1 MSSIKVLRTTDKYI
15 IGPVSWIIG
24 GLSKLFSKDKFDVKS
39 IAFVKLWAIGDSVTS
54 LPLIK
59 AIKEK
64 YPKSNITVIAHK
76 RNFTVY
82 EHQSFIDEIILFEE
96 ENLFKFLRK
105 FDLVF
110 DLEPY
115 LNSSALLSW
124 WIGKFRIGFSNQAR
138 SILYNKTSLFS
149 KSKHMVEMYM
159 DLGRQVGIEKT
170 ISKLEKLKVNKKEK
184 EQVDIFLRKN
194 GVKKNDKL
202 AGICTGAAESVRERM
217 WPKERFAELAD
228 YLTNKNYVVIFTG
241 SPAESKLIEEV
252 RSLMN
257 TKSINSAGK
266 ISLTE
271 SFDLIEKCNIFISND
286 TGPMHVAAAQGCKT
300 IGLFGP
306 NTPVRWGPFGKGNV
320 SIYHKISCSP
330 CIINE
335 KGIMPICI
343 NKEFQKCMKLISV
356 KEVKKTINKLS

>member
-15 IGPVSWIIG
+15 IGSISWIIG
-24 GLSKLFSKDKFDVKS
+24 RLSKLFSKDKFEVKS

-59 AIKEK
+59 ATKEK
-64 YPKSNITVIAHK
+64 YPKSKITVIAHK

-82 EHQSFIDEIILFEE
+82 EHQSFIDKIILFEE
-96 ENLFKFLRK
+96 KSLFKFLRK

-138 SILYNKTSLFS
+138 SFLYNKTSLFS
-149 KSKHMVEMYM
+149 NSKHMVEIYM
-159 DLGRQVGIEKT
+159 DLGRQIGIEKT
-170 ISKLEKLKVNKKEK
+170 ISKLERLKVNKKAK
-184 EQVDIFLRKN
+184 EQADIFLRKN
-194 GVKKNDKL
+194 GVKKSDKL
-202 AGICTGAAESVRERM
+202 AGICIGAAESVRERM
-217 WPKERFAELAD
+217 WPKERFADLAD
-228 YLTNKNYVVIFTG
+228 YLTNKNYIVIFTG
-241 SPAESKLIEEV
+241 SPAESELIEEV

-271 SFDLIEKCNIFISND
+271 SFDLIEKCNMFISND

-306 NTPVRWGPFGKGNV
+306 NTPVRWSPFGKGNV
-320 SIYHKISCSP
+320 SIYHEISCSP

-335 KGIMPICI
+335 KGIMPTCI
-343 NKEFQKCMKLISV
+343 NEEFQKCMKLISV
-356 KEVKKTINKLS
+356 EEVKKIINKLS